1 MDDVKRDVR
10 AAAQA
15 VRENKLIPKPK
26 KQSCDKCDYCNL
38 CSAAT
43 RA

>member
-15 VRENKLIPKPK
+15 LRENNLIPQPAK
-26 KQSCDKCDYCNL
+26 KSCGNCDYCNL
-38 CSAAT
+38 CSAAI